1 MLTGINRKP
10 EGSKRQRTASAS
22 PSPNPNERFTSQT
35 ADSDDGMNGRNNGS
49 RKSRGAAARNN
60 REKEIREEKERSRL
74 EAANKRKGRAER
86 RRAEG
91 KSTVTLL
98 STNNPSLI
106 KGPDSDAAD
115 ELPLAARSATN
126 KTAETPVPPPE
137 PPSSVAAV
145 PPDTPPSLQTPVA
158 SSHKKG
164 GRPPN
169 SRKGKQGKNQYTK
182 DRDLA
187 DGSDRSPNRSQS
199 RDLART
205 DETTHASGNRSS
217 NTEGRTGKSK
227 SSNISKITMGDMKKR
242 VAAML
247 DFISRTQ
254 LEMAGDSMSP
264 TNGDLVEKTIR
275 VMAESLPVVKVIGE
289 SGEPTNDGESQD
301 SNASKDFKDLSC
313 LEMMDVLTRQ
323 LVKWQK
329 EFI

>member
-1 MLTGINRKP
+1 MRHTGTRRGKRGRSDSEEKP

-86 RRAEG
+86 RRAE
-91 KSTVTLL
+91 
-98 STNNPSLI
+98 
-106 KGPDSDAAD
+106 DSDAAD